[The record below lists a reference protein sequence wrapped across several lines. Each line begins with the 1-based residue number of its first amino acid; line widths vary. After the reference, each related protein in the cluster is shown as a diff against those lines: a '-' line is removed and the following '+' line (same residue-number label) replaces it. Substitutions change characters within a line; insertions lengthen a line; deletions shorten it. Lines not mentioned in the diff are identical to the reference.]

1 MAVLKCINDVKRDFW
16 FATRAHVQ
24 YVSDTISK
32 GCSARK
38 GTISYYCNIPLVRFC
53 FITYDVDLYQDYQK
67 LYNFVSQLIIQR
79 VIISEKVSMNYVEI
93 YLYQS
98 QLATNTEIIE
108 NCTIVCHKITKNC
121 TIVCHKITKNCTIFG
136 DLSVFL
142 LRHMIIEINLILY
155 LGISTATFTTVDYKA
170 SREIVASCD
179 TKLYNFQ

>member
-38 GTISYYCNIPLVRFC
+38 GKNSYYCNIPLVRFC

-67 LYNFVSQLIIQR
+67 LYNFVSQLNIQR

-93 YLYQS
+93 YFYQS
-98 QLATNTEIIE
+98 QLVTNTEIIE
-108 NCTIVCHKITKNC
+108 NCTIVCHKITKNY
-121 TIVCHKITKNCTIFG
+121 TIVCHKITENCTILCHNLPRILRSSKIAQLCVTRSQKIVQF
-136 DLSVFL
+136 SV
-142 LRHMIIEINLILY
+142 ILAFSY
-155 LGISTATFTTVDYKA
+155 YAI
-170 SREIVASCD
+170 
-179 TKLYNFQ
+179 